1 MCEVDKAHLLES
13 RNAIQGRQDRRDVVW
28 QCLCPWFHLSPSIL
42 SLTQRTWSQA
52 RDIVGPFSEKTGGRS
67 VGEQD

>member
-1 MCEVDKAHLLES
+1 
-13 RNAIQGRQDRRDVVW
+13 VVW